1 MCSSAIPLERSLAG
15 QPEYSVIIR
24 REPLP
29 LPAKALISSVA
40 TFARVCYK
48 REMEI
53 RFTAVYRKFP
63 EGYAA
68 FVEELPG
75 RPGEGYGR

>member
-1 MCSSAIPLERSLAG
+1 MYFSVIPLERSLAG
-15 QPEYSVIIR
+15 QAEYSVIIR
-24 REPLP
+24 REPVP
-29 LPAKALISSVA
+29 LPAKALVSSVA
-40 TFARVCYK
+40 TFARVCYE

-53 RFTAVYRKFP
+53 RITSVYRKFP

-75 RPGEGYGR
+75 RAGEGYGR